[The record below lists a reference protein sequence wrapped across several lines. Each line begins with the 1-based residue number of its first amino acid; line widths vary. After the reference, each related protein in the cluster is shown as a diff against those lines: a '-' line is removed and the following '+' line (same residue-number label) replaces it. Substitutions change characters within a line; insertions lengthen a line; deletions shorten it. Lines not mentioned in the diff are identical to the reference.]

1 MAAFPLQSPEFIS
14 TGFFLSSGD
23 SASQGTFLPVG
34 VMDVNAEDDGNDGMM
49 DADHGSLTAPSQSF
63 SSAQSFASS
72 QAAAAAAPGISSPQ
86 VSPYVVSPALARDS
100 PSPQSTSAFPSLF
113 ASPSNPSPPSAR
125 GIPYFGTSPNPQS
138 AGFTGP
144 LRQDVVTSGGNSQNA
159 PEHDQ
164 PSVKNRILDNRKFES
179 LPGPPRPSGLSGPPR
194 PSGPSGPSG
203 SSGLSGPPG
212 RSGPSGPSGLS
223 GPSGPSGPSAPR
235 SDRPPRPSVPP
246 GAKPHAKTV
255 FVLPPYDVDD
265 YYYCETCGVSMYSY
279 DSKHN
284 GHDVKWNCPFCTE
297 ELKKNYRTGHLRKR
311 HIYSK
316 DPKDNYPDF
325 IRDPKG
331 RGPKDNSEDEN
342 SEDEGMENS

>member
-100 PSPQSTSAFPSLF
+100 PSPQSTSTFPSLF

-138 AGFTGP
+138 AGFTSP

-164 PSVKNRILDNRKFES
+164 PSVKNRILTDPKFES
-179 LPGPPRPSGLSGPPR
+179 FTGPPRPSGLSGPPGR
-194 PSGPSGPSG
+194 SVPS
-203 SSGLSGPPG
+203 G

-246 GAKPHAKTV
+246 GAKPPAKTL

-265 YYYCETCGVSMYSY
+265 YYYCETCWVSMYSY

-297 ELKKNYRTGHLRKR
+297 ELVKNSRTSHLRTK
-311 HIYSK
+311 HIDSK
-316 DPKDNYPDF
+316 DPKDNYSDF
-325 IRDPKG
+325 IRDTK
-331 RGPKDNSEDEN
+331 
-342 SEDEGMENS
+342 